1 VLTGIIPIVFVPFN
15 EDGDIAEDDLRR
27 VVRFE
32 LEGGCDALG
41 INGFASEAYKMSDAE
56 RLRCAEIVADEV
68 GGAVPLVI
76 GIAPGSL
83 EVARQQ
89 ARAYA
94 TFKPAALM
102 TLPPATMQN
111 DESALVEFYVALGG
125 AAESPIM
132 VQQSPHYAGYSGT
145 KLSVESLSAIAAGS
159 ANVRYFKIE
168 GPGSAERIGLLRQ
181 LVSQDVTLFGGV
193 GGITLQDELRAGAGG
208 LLPGVGFNE
217 CFIRV
222 WRAWQAGDHPTA
234 DRILREVQPLVE
246 AVSGKGHEYSLH
258 ARKYLMKRAGIIQ
271 QCYVRRPTAQVDPAE
286 LDKIGMMV
294 DRLHL
299 RVSLNQEPIAGKRG

>member
-1 VLTGIIPIVFVPFN
+1 V
-15 EDGDIAEDDLRR
+15 DDLRR

-32 LEGGCDALG
+32 LEGGCHALG

-83 EVARQQ
+83 EVAKQQ
-89 ARAYA
+89 AKAYA
-94 TFKPAALM
+94 RFKPATLM

-111 DESALVEFYVALGG
+111 EETALVEFYVALAE
-125 AAESPIM
+125 AADSPIM
-132 VQQSPHYAGYSGT
+132 VQQSPHYPGFSGT
-145 KLSVESLSAIAAGS
+145 KLSVESLAAIASGS

-168 GPGSAERIGLLRQ
+168 GPGSPERIGGLKG
-181 LVSQDVTLFGGV
+181 LVSENVILFGGV
-193 GGITLQDELRAGAGG
+193 GGIALQDELRAGAGG

-217 CFIRV
+217 YFMRV
-222 WRAWQAGDHPTA
+222 WEAWQAGDPTA
-234 DRILREVQPLVE
+234 ADAILREVQPLVE

-258 ARKYLMKRAGIIQ
+258 VRKYLMKRAGIIQ
-271 QCYVRRPTAQVDPAE
+271 NSYVRHPTAQVSPAE
-286 LDKIGMMV
+286 LEKIGALA
-294 DRLHL
+294 DRLNL
-299 RVSLNQEPIAGKRG
+299 RISL